1 MQQRKTMIHRRRL
14 LHAVTVGAAV
24 AVAGGASLAPATA
37 APDTKFG
44 KRKAQYQPDSVEV
57 RNFYRVNRYPAN

>member
-1 MQQRKTMIHRRRL
+1 
-14 LHAVTVGAAV
+14 VGAAV
-24 AVAGGASLAPATA
+24 AVAGAASLAPATA

-57 RNFYRVNRYPAN
+57 RNFYRVNHYPGN

>member
-1 MQQRKTMIHRRRL
+1 MQQRKMMIHRRHL
-14 LHAVTVGAAV
+14 MHAVGAAV
-24 AVAGGASLAPATA
+24 AVAGGTSLAPATAA

-44 KRKAQYQPDSVEV
+44 KRKAQYQPNSDEV